1 MIDYTS
7 SQLLWPIVTSISSVA
22 HLNGRNDILV
32 PIISCSLLF
41 LDLLRG
47 YRVII
52 NVRNNSTLSLM
63 KFVRAFWCE

>member
-52 NVRNNSTLSLM
+52 NVRNNSALNHQISQV
-63 KFVRAFWCE
+63 F